1 MENFQFWLTL
11 GTSVIPAVAAGL
23 LSFLASWMKNRSDI
37 KSLREQFK
45 HEMDTLEKN
54 HRNDLEKLE
63 KQYKHDFEA
72 IEKNHSQEIEKMKE
86 AHKLALE
93 NIQKQS
99 ELDITKEFFGTIM
112 TAATPAFQ
120 EAISEEVRNQ
130 RTQNRKHPK
139 K

>member
-11 GTSVIPAVAAGL
+11 ATATIPATITGL
-23 LSFLASWMKNRSDI
+23 LSFFASWMKNRSEI
-37 KSLREQFK
+37 KQI
-45 HEMDTLEKN
+45 EKN
-54 HRNDLEKLE
+54 HQNDLEKLE

-86 AHKLALE
+86 AHKLQLE

-99 ELDITKEFFGTIM
+99 ELDMAKDIFGTLM
-112 TAATPAFQ
+112 NAATPAFQ

-130 RTQNRKHPK
+130 RRQNQKDSK